1 MKLDPAQHDWMTSD
15 GVRAIFKALPKGST
29 RFVGGCVRNAIMSE
43 PIGDVD
49 LATQLEPKDVQKRL
63 DAAGIKTVPTGI
75 EHGTV
80 TAVFEGMPYEI
91 TSLRKDVETDGRR
104 AVIAFTE
111 DWAEDAIRRDFTV
124 NALYA
129 DQSGQ
134 IYDPTGRGLSDIEDR
149 RFVFVGNGEARVR
162 EDYLRILRY
171 FRFIAR
177 YVGDRK
183 IDAAALKACRENRAG
198 LKTLSAERVWSEIKK
213 ILSAPNPSRTV
224 QIMLTNDILPVILP
238 ESSNAEG
245 LALMEALENRFDIA
259 PDPLLRL
266 MAMSGRDEFAMSGLA
281 KRLRLSNTEK
291 TRMLSWAGNQVAF
304 SPHMKETTFKQGIY
318 ASTPQTAYDRMMVRA
333 AGEGDPIMAG
343 EWVRQ
348 ARYARD
354 WPIPEFPL
362 KGRDLKH
369 AGIKDG
375 PEMGKIL
382 RALKELWIRSGFTA
396 DKAKLLVALG
406 LIHSKNR

>member
-1 MKLDPAQHDWMTSD
+1 MKLDPAKHQWMSSD
-15 GVRAIFKALPKGST
+15 RIKAIFAALPEGTT
-29 RFVGGCVRNAIMSE
+29 RFVGGCVRNAIMGE

-49 LATQLEPKDVQKRL
+49 LATQLEPNEVQSSL
-63 DAAGIKTVPTGI
+63 NSANIKTIPTGI

-80 TAVFEGMPYEI
+80 TAVIDSTPFEI

-104 AVIAFTE
+104 AVIAFTQ
-111 DWAEDAIRRDFTV
+111 DWAKDAIRRDFTI

-134 IYDPTGRGLSDIEDR
+134 VYDPTGQGLTDIQDR
-149 RFVFVGNGEARVR
+149 KFVFVGDGQERVR

-171 FRFIAR
+171 FRFIAH
-177 YVGDRK
+177 YAGDSK
-183 IDAAALKACRENRAG
+183 IDAAALQACRENRDG
-198 LKTLSAERVWSEIKK
+198 LKTLSSERVWSEIKK
-213 ILSAPNPSRTV
+213 TLSAPKPARAV
-224 QIMLTNDILPVILP
+224 QIMLTNDILQSILP

-245 LALMEALENRFDIA
+245 LALMQSLEARQNVE

-266 MAMSGRDEFAMSGLA
+266 MAMSGRDEFAMAGLA
-281 KRLRLSNTEK
+281 KRLKLSNLEK
-291 TRMLSWAGNQVAF
+291 TRLLSWAGNQVAF
-304 SPHMKETTFKQGIY
+304 SPDMKETTFKQGIY

-333 AGEGDPIMAG
+333 AGEGDPIMVN

-348 ARYARD
+348 ARFARD

-362 KGRDLKH
+362 KGRDLKK
-369 AGIKDG
+369 AGVKDG

-382 RALKELWIRSGFTA
+382 RALKELWIRSGFEA
-396 DKAKLLVALG
+396 DKAKLLMALG
-406 LIHSKNR
+406 LIHPKNR